1 MSGYALSEAADA
13 DILRI
18 ITDSVR
24 RWGMPRAERYVFDL
38 HEAFENLA
46 AFPHI
51 GNDAGH
57 SREGYFWFPHDSHS
71 IFYQKTDEGILI
83 VRVLHQKQL
92 PENYL

>member
-1 MSGYALSEAADA
+1 MTGYALSQAEDA
-13 DILRI
+13 DIEQI
-18 ITDSVR
+18 IADSVK
-24 RWGMPRAERYVFDL
+24 RWGLTRAERYIFDL

-57 SREGYFWFPHDSHS
+57 LRAGYFQLPHASHS
-71 IFYQKTDEGILI
+71 IFYQKTDDGILI

>member
-13 DILRI
+13 DIEHIVRE
-18 ITDSVR
+18 SVKH
-24 RWGMPRAERYVFDL
+24 WGVARAERYVFDL

-46 AFPHI
+46 AFPGI

-57 SREGYFWFPHDSHS
+57 LREGYFQFPHDSHS
-71 IFYQKTDEGILI
+71 IFYRKTDDGILI
-83 VRVLHQKQL
+83 VRVLHQRQM